1 MHTTNNTIKKT
12 KNQYHHLTY
21 KDRCAIQTLVNQKDE
36 NGKRIF
42 NNSYIANY
50 LGVNRSTIS
59 RELNKRK
66 EYHFMVKSGKTFEKP
81 YSASYAQNN
90 YIFKRGLSK
99 GKYKLRKYKEMAT
112 FIENKIKIDKWS
124 PDVIIGYMKKHN
136 YFKKKGFTTITVPT
150 VYNAVRYGIIDVKI
164 EDTRRMKELI
174 K

>member
-21 KDRCAIQTLVNQKDE
+21 KDRCAIQTLVNQRDK

-66 EYHFMVKSGKTFEKP
+66 EYHFMVKSGKNHITLLMHK
-81 YSASYAQNN
+81 
-90 YIFKRGLSK
+90 
-99 GKYKLRKYKEMAT
+99 
-112 FIENKIKIDKWS
+112 
-124 PDVIIGYMKKHN
+124 
-136 YFKKKGFTTITVPT
+136 TTISLS
-150 VYNAVRYGIIDVKI
+150 
-164 EDTRRMKELI
+164 EDYLKVNI
-174 K
+174 S